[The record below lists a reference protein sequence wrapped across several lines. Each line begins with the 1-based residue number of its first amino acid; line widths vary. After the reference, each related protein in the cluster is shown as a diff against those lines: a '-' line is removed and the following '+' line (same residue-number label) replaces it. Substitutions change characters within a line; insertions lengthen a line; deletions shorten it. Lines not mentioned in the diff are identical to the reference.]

1 MADNFPNDYVSFP
14 QFERLH
20 PNVASRWEMRF
31 RHENGLMADGVV
43 IERRAD
49 PKASRP
55 SILIS
60 PSRYFDRLKRL
71 SRGAA
76 A

>member
-1 MADNFPNDYVSFP
+1 MADSFPNDYVPFP
-14 QFERLH
+14 KFEREH

-31 RHENGLMADGVV
+31 RHENSLMRDGVV

-49 PKASRP
+49 PNASRA
-55 SILIS
+55 SILVS
-60 PSRYFDRLKRL
+60 PSRYFNRLKRL